1 VGHGGLLRKRSFLFY
16 VSVPPGRQVVKNEHS
31 LYYDGMPKVTDAHRA
46 ARRRQI
52 LDAAGRCFVRN
63 GFHATSMQDVLH
75 EAGLSAGAVYR
86 YFPGKA
92 AIVTAIAEETVADV
106 ERAIEETVGA
116 DPVPPVEE
124 AMARVL
130 DAVDAHTG
138 PQGNARIAVQVWAEA
153 LREPA
158 LADLVQVTYARI
170 RSRFVELA
178 SRAREAGRIP
188 ADADPEQ
195 VGTVLFGMLPGYILQ
210 RLLVGGV
217 DPAVYRAGLRAVLVN
232 TPLTSGPAAQSRAT
246 RSR

>member
-1 VGHGGLLRKRSFLFY
+1 M
-16 VSVPPGRQVVKNEHS
+16 
-31 LYYDGMPKVTDAHRA
+31 DGMPKVTDAHRA

-63 GFHATSMQDVLH
+63 GFHATSMQDVFG

-86 YFPGKA
+86 YFPSKA

-106 ERAIEETVGA
+106 ERVIEETVGV

-124 AMARVL
+124 MVARVL

-138 PQGNARIAVQVWAEA
+138 PQGNARIGVQVWAEA
-153 LREPA
+153 LRSPA

-178 SRAREAGRIP
+178 KRAQDAGRIP

-195 VGTVLFGMLPGYILQ
+195 VGTVLFGMVPGYILQ

-217 DPAVYRAGLRAVLVN
+217 DPAVYRAGLHAVLGN
-232 TPLTSGPAAQSRAT
+232 TR
-246 RSR
+246 